1 MFDLDLLPE
10 QVNPPLPSSHI
21 TTLYRLLTQ
30 TQRSTTSTLT
40 LCPSHSLQR
49 NQLVRTTRKTSKPG
63 PRSKTGTV
71 PFTIGIVHADPE
83 LGYQTIAM
91 MRNPPPATP
100 FTRSILPRRTIKSI
114 AQLNRSIPSRPSIL
128 TRFRK
133 TVNDLSVLL
142 KILVLR
148 KRSA

>member
-1 MFDLDLLPE
+1 MPKLFPSEKSAGYDDEKDLKAG
-10 QVNPPLPSSHI
+10 PSV
-21 TTLYRLLTQ
+21 Q
-30 TQRSTTSTLT
+30 NRS
-40 LCPSHSLQR
+40 
-49 NQLVRTTRKTSKPG
+49 
-63 PRSKTGTV
+63 V

-114 AQLNRSIPSRPSIL
+114 GRPSIL

-133 TVNDLSVLL
+133 TVNDLSILL